1 MDFAWTP
8 EQLELRDALVA
19 FCRGRLDDR
28 DLERRDR
35 DGEFARAAWQLLG
48 EQGLLGASVD
58 EAHGGAGL
66 DALTGVLLMEALG
79 YACPD
84 LGLAFSV
91 AAHVYAC
98 VKPIEHFGTDEQR
111 RRWLLP
117 LVSGDAIAAH
127 AITEPEAGSDIF
139 AMRTR
144 AVRRGDDYVLDGS
157 KCFVTNAPVA
167 DLLLVHAVTDPGLG
181 FFGLSAF
188 LVERDR
194 PGVAVSPAHD
204 KIGLRT
210 SPLGD
215 IFLENVVVPASNRLG
230 DHGAGAPV
238 FTFSMAWE
246 RTCLFAIYV
255 GAMARQLEETIGYAR
270 ERTQFRQRI
279 GKFQAVGHRLVDM
292 KVRLEAARLLLH
304 RSAWKLARG
313 EDDPVDAGI
322 AKLFISEA
330 AVQSG
335 LDAIQ
340 VHGGLGVM
348 SGRVE
353 RYLRDAVPA
362 RVFSGTSE
370 IQRNNIARALG
381 L

>member
-1 MDFAWTP
+1 
-8 EQLELRDALVA
+8 
-19 FCRGRLDDR
+19 
-28 DLERRDR
+28 
-35 DGEFARAAWQLLG
+35 
-48 EQGLLGASVD
+48 
-58 EAHGGAGL
+58 
-66 DALTGVLLMEALG
+66 
-79 YACPD
+79 
-84 LGLAFSV
+84 
-91 AAHVYAC
+91 
-98 VKPIEHFGTDEQR
+98 
-111 RRWLLP
+111 
-117 LVSGDAIAAH
+117 
-127 AITEPEAGSDIF
+127 
-139 AMRTR
+139 
-144 AVRRGDDYVLDGS
+144 
-157 KCFVTNAPVA
+157 
-167 DLLLVHAVTDPGLG
+167 
-181 FFGLSAF
+181 
-188 LVERDR
+188 
-194 PGVAVSPAHD
+194 
-204 KIGLRT
+204 
-210 SPLGD
+210 
-215 IFLENVVVPASNRLG
+215 
-230 DHGAGAPV
+230 
-238 FTFSMAWE
+238 MAWE